1 MDLEQ
6 DSGAEDTIHLSEG
19 TLGTSLFGKSAL
31 TVKGSLGETAV
42 GFDFTPAQTS
52 TSAWNDG
59 DGLQASSSNLNS
71 WPIVI
76 LWGDGRVFFVVTHLP
91 PGTPAGQNSQ
101 PAARP
106 RVMGPL
112 PMLPESE
119 DNYGSDAC
127 GILCLHP
134 MISSPP
140 ILVCC

>member
-6 DSGAEDTIHLSEG
+6 EGAEETIQLSEG
-19 TLGTSLFGKSAL
+19 SLGTSSLFGKSAL

-42 GFDFTPAQTS
+42 GFDFAPSQTM
-52 TSAWNDG
+52 TD
-59 DGLQASSSNLNS
+59 NLNS
-71 WPIVI
+71 WPLFI
-76 LWGDGRVFFVVTHLP
+76 LWGDGRVYFVVT
-91 PGTPAGQNSQ
+91 TFTGQNSQ
-101 PAARP
+101 AAARP

-140 ILVCC
+140 ILVC